1 MQKTSGK
8 IGKRKGKEK
17 KIKRKRRGT
26 FSIDARKSDEKE
38 IKEGKRKS

>member
-17 KIKRKRRGT
+17 KIEKKNKEETQRYFFHRRM
-26 FSIDARKSDEKE
+26 KE
-38 IKEGKRKS
+38 